1 MILTMM
7 MMTMLTTLMPT
18 APEGDG
24 CRAFDSAADRL
35 GKLNNAQQSDKT
47 SHRGMQAANVHDV
60 ITNTQPR
67 HQQRQKG
74 GVASQDQRCE
84 MRWGGQVLAPSS
96 IAVYRSENC

>member
-7 MMTMLTTLMPT
+7 MMTMLTTLMQT
-18 APEGDG
+18 APKGDG

-47 SHRGMQAANVHDV
+47 LHRGVQAANVHDV

-67 HQQRQKG
+67 HQQRQRQKG
-74 GVASQDQRCE
+74 GVASEDQRCE
-84 MRWGGQVLAPSS
+84 MRWG
-96 IAVYRSENC
+96 RSWPRHR